1 MGEERDILPVG
12 PIGRTVR
19 LKPVG
24 AVRLFKRP
32 EYMPKSKQQKKSP
45 LFEPGDDEDEP
56 TEEAVNHAHKV
67 PEKIGEH
74 IDFKI

>member
-1 MGEERDILPVG
+1 MDKDRDILPVG

-45 LFEPGDDEDEP
+45 LFEQDDEEDGP
-56 TEEAVNHAHKV
+56 TEKANHAHSV